1 MTTPSPSDRRAG
13 PARGADA
20 DTLRRALALV
30 NLMRDP
36 ALPGIL
42 LGLGFVAAG
51 VALAVLSWAGVA
63 GTLFVPLQTPYV
75 VSGGIG
81 GAALIVVGVLVA
93 SIQLD
98 RGDSVEAADEIGHLT
113 RELAG
118 LAEAVKARRN
128 RTR

>member
-1 MTTPSPSDRRAG
+1 MTNPSD
-13 PARGADA
+13 RGADA

-30 NLMRDP
+30 SLIRDP

-51 VALAVLSWAGVA
+51 LALVGLAWAGVA
-63 GTLFVPLQTPYV
+63 GTLLVPLQTPYA

-81 GAALIVVGVLVA
+81 GVALTVIGVLVA
-93 SIQLD
+93 SIQVD
-98 RGDSVEAADEIGHLT
+98 RRDNAEADDEIGHVT

-118 LAEAVKARRN
+118 LAEAAKTRRN
-128 RTR
+128 QAR

>member
-1 MTTPSPSDRRAG
+1 MTTRNPSDRRADT
-13 PARGADA
+13 ARGADA

-42 LGLGFVAAG
+42 VGLGFVVAG
-51 VALAVLSWAGVA
+51 VALAVLAWAGVA

-75 VSGGIG
+75 VSGGLG

-93 SIQLD
+93 SIQVD
-98 RGDSVEAADEIGHLT
+98 RRDSVEAADEIGHVT

-118 LAEAVKARRN
+118 LVGTVKARRN
-128 RTR
+128 R